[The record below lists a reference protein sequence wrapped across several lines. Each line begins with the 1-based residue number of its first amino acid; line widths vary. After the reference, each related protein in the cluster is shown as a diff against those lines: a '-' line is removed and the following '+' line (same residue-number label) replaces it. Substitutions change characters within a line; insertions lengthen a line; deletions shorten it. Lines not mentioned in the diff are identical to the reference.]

1 MKNKKKKKKWIKFR
15 HKVVRNLAWLV
26 IYPYAKLKYG
36 MKIHKFKDENKR
48 AYFILYNHQTAFDQ
62 FFVGMA
68 FKQPIYYIASEDLFS
83 NGFTSSLIKY
93 LVAPIPIKKSMTDV
107 RAVIDSKKVAKEGG
121 SIAVAPEGNRTFSG
135 ETGYIKPAIAQ
146 MVKALN
152 LPLVIYNLDGGYGVH
167 PRWSDVVR
175 KGKMDCYVS
184 KVIEPDEY
192 NSLSNDELYE
202 LICKELYHNECT
214 VDNLYPHKKSCE
226 YLERAMYYCPDCG
239 FSEWESKGQKISC
252 KKCGKQV
259 KYLATKELEGVNCDF
274 PYRFISEWYN
284 AQCDY
289 VINSDL
295 SSYADIPVYSDVV
308 TNYNQVVPYKKKI
321 KIAKN
326 INFSVYS
333 DRYTIKNN
341 TFDVTIPFDSI
352 TAVSVLGRNK
362 LNIYIG
368 SEIYQIKTKNKR
380 FNALKYMNIY
390 YHSVNVSKGVLE
402 HGKLLGI

>member
-1 MKNKKKKKKWIKFR
+1 
-15 HKVVRNLAWLV
+15 
-26 IYPYAKLKYG
+26 
-36 MKIHKFKDENKR
+36 
-48 AYFILYNHQTAFDQ
+48 
-62 FFVGMA
+62 
-68 FKQPIYYIASEDLFS
+68 
-83 NGFTSSLIKY
+83 
-93 LVAPIPIKKSMTDV
+93 
-107 RAVIDSKKVAKEGG
+107 
-121 SIAVAPEGNRTFSG
+121 
-135 ETGYIKPAIAQ
+135 
-146 MVKALN
+146 
-152 LPLVIYNLDGGYGVH
+152 
-167 PRWSDVVR
+167 
-175 KGKMDCYVS
+175 
-184 KVIEPDEY
+184 
-192 NSLSNDELYE
+192 
-202 LICKELYHNECT
+202 
-214 VDNLYPHKKSCE
+214 
-226 YLERAMYYCPDCG
+226 MYYCPDCG
-239 FSEWESKGQKISC
+239 FSEWESKGQTISC

-289 VINSDL
+289 VISSDL
-295 SSYADIPVYSDVV
+295 SSYADTPVYSDVV